1 MSGRAFTMVTIAASL
16 AAVVWC
22 APVLVAGQAQ
32 PAASDTWNAP
42 RTADGQ
48 PDIQG
53 FWNNQGR
60 RLATYDIE
68 EAADPTH
75 VFLSGNQSD
84 DKSLVIDPPDGR
96 IPYQPWARAKRTEVR
111 DNHTNITKWEYVD
124 PHMRCFLSGV
134 PRVFYQGTFQ
144 ILQPAGYVVILQEFN
159 HGSRIIP
166 LDARPHIGDDIKL
179 WMGDSRGHWDGNTL
193 VVDVRNN
200 TDKTWFDIVG
210 DFHSDALRISERY
223 TFVNADA
230 IDYQATFEDPNVY
243 TRPFTIALN
252 FRRTVKGDEAKS
264 YELLEEACHEG
275 DQDTPEL
282 FRRIT
287 GAAK

>member
-1 MSGRAFTMVTIAASL
+1 MRLRSLTFARAAAAV

-22 APVLVAGQAQ
+22 TSGSIAGQSSP
-32 PAASDTWNAP
+32 PAANAWSAP
-42 RTADGQ
+42 RTPDGQ

-68 EAADPTH
+68 AAADPVH
-75 VFLSGNQSD
+75 VLLSGNATD
-84 DKSLVIDPPDGR
+84 DKSLVVDPPDGK
-96 IPYQPWARAKRTEVR
+96 IPYQLWARAKRTEVLEH
-111 DNHTNITKWEYVD
+111 HTNITKWEYVD
-124 PHMRCFLSGV
+124 PHTRCFLSGV

-166 LDARPHIGDDIKL
+166 LDARPHVGGDIKL
-179 WMGDSRGHWDGNTL
+179 WMGDSRGHWEGNTL
-193 VVDVRNN
+193 VVEVTNHN
-200 TDKTWFDIVG
+200 DKTWFDIVG
-210 DFHSDALRISERY
+210 DFHSDALKISERY

-230 IDYQATFEDPNVY
+230 IDYEATLEDPNVY
-243 TRPFTIALN
+243 TRPFRIALN
-252 FRRTVKGDEAKS
+252 FRRTVRGEEAKS

-275 DQDTPEL
+275 DQDTAEMA
-282 FRRIT
+282 RQI
-287 GAAK
+287 GAVK